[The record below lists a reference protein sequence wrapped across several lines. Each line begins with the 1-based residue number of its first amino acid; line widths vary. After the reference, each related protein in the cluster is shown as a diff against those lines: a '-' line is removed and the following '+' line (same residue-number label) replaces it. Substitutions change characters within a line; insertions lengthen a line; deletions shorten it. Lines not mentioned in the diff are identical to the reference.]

1 MGASTNA
8 MEISQEVERAQ
19 LSPMVHVGH
28 ALEVTGAEDLA
39 RMSNLFLAI
48 LLFVNIL
55 LIHIQYCLTTQKY
68 SRIFNSIFQWRATP
82 MYKLQKCLP

>member
-1 MGASTNA
+1 VGASTNA

-39 RMSNLFLAI
+39 LASHANVQVAKVFAVI
-48 LLFVNIL
+48 EENKPCAKIS
-55 LIHIQYCLTTQKY
+55 TQDV
-68 SRIFNSIFQWRATP
+68 QQTW
-82 MYKLQKCLP
+82 LQRDFTK

>member
-28 ALEVTGAEDLA
+28 ASEVTGGMEDLA
-39 RMSNLFLAI
+39 RKTN
-48 LLFVNIL
+48 
-55 LIHIQYCLTTQKY
+55 
-68 SRIFNSIFQWRATP
+68 
-82 MYKLQKCLP
+82 

>member
-28 ALEVTGAEDLA
+28 ALEVTGGMEDLA
-39 RMSNLFLAI
+39 RKTN
-48 LLFVNIL
+48 
-55 LIHIQYCLTTQKY
+55 
-68 SRIFNSIFQWRATP
+68 
-82 MYKLQKCLP
+82 